1 MEDFLNLSRG
11 IYNIFK
17 NNTDA
22 NNNKDTFSFELP
34 LRIKKYKLIID
45 VKFYISVNI
54 STNHRKFNLISK
66 DVLNNTSNLI
76 LYSHE
81 GLFENLPKFIKDKD
95 ADYENINSL
104 AIFIEYCY
112 KMINKLE
119 FDLKNAIFVEDNV
132 IDYLSM
138 IAFNDENKIYFTE
151 KCEICHKDINTKT
164 ICDHNLC
171 YLCILNIDQC
181 PICKQDMKLKFLKR
195 IIDYREYN
203 ISYFNYN

>member
-1 MEDFLNLSRG
+1 MDDFLNLSRG

-17 NNTDA
+17 NNTYL
-22 NNNKDTFSFELP
+22 KIDTNTSISFKVP
-34 LRIKKYKLIID
+34 LKIKKCESIID
-45 VKFYISVNI
+45 VNFYIDVDI
-54 STNHRKFNLISK
+54 STNYRKFNLISK
-66 DVLNNTSNLI
+66 NIKDENTCNLN

-112 KMINKLE
+112 KMINKLK
-119 FDLKNAIFVEDNV
+119 FDLKNAIFVEDDKN

-171 YLCILNIDQC
+171 YLCILNIEQC
-181 PICKQDMKLKFLKR
+181 PICEEDMKLKILKKK
-195 IIDYREYN
+195 
-203 ISYFNYN
+203 